1 LTERFRASVY
11 MCFGGLKVWEN
22 WWGKGLELHKDVIRG
37 VWFEYYWENIAFGG
51 VKRGGKVSGIKL
63 C

>member
-1 LTERFRASVY
+1 

-51 VKRGGKVSGIKL
+51 VKRGCKVSGSKIW
-63 C
+63 